1 MSVIDFKEMQKKLGN
16 RSTSDAQLKQ
26 TSKSDKHGKIR
37 TDLLPEKSDELNTY
51 IPMHKPDT
59 EDITQH
65 ILYVIAN
72 AWEKPFGLNSKY
84 ARDNALPLSIAIQLG
99 HVTTEFAPNK
109 FGKKYL
115 ATQDGI
121 DFLQNF
127 GNFDDDFD
135 GFK

>member
-1 MSVIDFKEMQKKLGN
+1 MSVIDFKKMQKKLAN
-16 RSTSDAQLKQ
+16 RSTSDAQSKQ
-26 TSKSDKHGKIR
+26 TLKSDKHGKIR
-37 TDLLPEKSDELNTY
+37 TDLLPEKSDELNTL
-51 IPMHKPDT
+51 IPMQQT
-59 EDITQH
+59 EDITQL

-84 ARDNALPLSIAIQLG
+84 ARDNSLPLSIAVQLG

-109 FGKKYL
+109 FGRKYL

>member
-1 MSVIDFKEMQKKLGN
+1 
-16 RSTSDAQLKQ
+16 
-26 TSKSDKHGKIR
+26 
-37 TDLLPEKSDELNTY
+37 
-51 IPMHKPDT
+51 MHQPDT
-59 EDITQH
+59 EDIMQH

-127 GNFDDDFD
+127 GNFDNDFD

>member
-1 MSVIDFKEMQKKLGN
+1 M
-16 RSTSDAQLKQ
+16 KQ

-127 GNFDDDFD
+127 GNFDSDFD